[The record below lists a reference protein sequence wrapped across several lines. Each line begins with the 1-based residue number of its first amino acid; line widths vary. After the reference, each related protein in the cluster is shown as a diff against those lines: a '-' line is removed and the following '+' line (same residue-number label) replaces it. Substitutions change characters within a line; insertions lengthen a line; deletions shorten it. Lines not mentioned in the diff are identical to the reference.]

1 MAVVEARD
9 VWKRYREGGDW
20 VLRGLSLRVEPGERV
35 GIAGANGSGKT
46 TLLRILSG
54 LLHPSRG
61 EVLVGGEP
69 ARSASARARVGVVL
83 HNSFLYDEL
92 SVRENLE
99 YYSVLYGVEYDPLS
113 DPIVE
118 RLGLRKYLERPAGE
132 LSFGWRRRADI
143 ARALLHRP
151 RVLLIDEPFTGLDES
166 GATSLA
172 GLLKDLSGGG
182 VSVVATSPRASDL
195 RLLEPRV
202 LYWLREGVLVAE

>member
-1 MAVVEARD
+1 MALVEARD

-20 VLRGLSLRVEPGERV
+20 VLRGLSLAVEPGDRV

-46 TLLRILSG
+46 TLLRIISG

-61 EVLVGGEP
+61 EVLVGGAP
-69 ARSASARARVGVVL
+69 ARSARARAMMGVVL

-99 YYSVLYGVEYDPLS
+99 YYSVLYGVEYDPEG

-118 RLGLRKYLERPAGE
+118 RLGLARYLDRPARE

-151 RVLLIDEPFTGLDES
+151 RILLIDEPFTGLDED
-166 GATSLA
+166 GATGLA
-172 GLLKDLSGGG
+172 GLLRELSRGG
-182 VSVVATSPRASDL
+182 VSIIATSPRASDL
-195 RLLEPRV
+195 ALLEPTI
-202 LYWLREGVLVAE
+202 LYRLREGVLVAE